1 MIAEP
6 WWIDGIVRH
15 PVMIPYTLGNKR
27 LDKVYLD
34 TTFAHT
40 GHTFRTFPTKA
51 DGIAELLGKLEPY
64 PENTLFYFRAWT
76 FGYEEVWVA
85 LAAALK
91 SKVSTNSD
99 LSSSSLQVQI
109 HVDRYQIGLYKSVS
123 ASCREGSGATEAP
136 SLCGFELGN
145 RFIPGCLS
153 EDERSRIHSCEPGV
167 HCPVASS
174 KNTVYVTPIV
184 SRTADGSDVPE
195 VGTGGGLG
203 DLYQIHELE
212 LPDQSSLVKLEELCS
227 EKIHDPQALFKARE
241 ALFKAFKSKSKTLS
255 LDSYGLKD
263 AHEMPLDELVSM
275 LSRGRLGEESTTPGD
290 LKPSTKILEGT
301 GKPLPRSIVCV
312 ALHIRCY
319 TTY

>member
-51 DGIAELLGKLEPY
+51 DGITELLGKLELY

-91 SKVSTNSD
+91 SKVSANFG
-99 LSSSSLQVQI
+99 LFSSSLQVQI

-123 ASCREGSGATEAP
+123 TSCREGSGATEAP

-145 RFIPGCLS
+145 KFIPGCLS

-167 HCPVASS
+167 HCSVASS

-195 VGTGGGLG
+195 VGIGGGLG
-203 DLYQIHELE
+203 DLYQTHELE

-227 EKIHDPQALFKARE
+227 EKIHDPRALFKAKE
-241 ALFKAFKSKSKTLS
+241 ALFEAFKSKRKTLS

-263 AHEMPLDELVSM
+263 AHEMSLDELVSM

-312 ALHIRCY
+312 AFHIRCY